1 MVLSQERV
9 KTESADLMSE
19 SKLSVSME
27 SEKKSSGK
35 KPQVD
40 FEMEYQ
46 QYSKEINKIID
57 NLSQKESGG
66 IKKSVF
72 ITPKKNSS
80 MIMRPVRTS
89 RTSELKLDS
98 SMIVKGKTDRE
109 WKELSEQEKIM
120 LDFGDTLMISSTDEV
135 VMNLVKNVKAEEE
148 KYVAGVLAT
157 NEANIL
163 KKMKNY
169 M

>member
-57 NLSQKESGG
+57 NLSQKESGS

-109 WKELSEQEKIM
+109 WKELTEQEKIM